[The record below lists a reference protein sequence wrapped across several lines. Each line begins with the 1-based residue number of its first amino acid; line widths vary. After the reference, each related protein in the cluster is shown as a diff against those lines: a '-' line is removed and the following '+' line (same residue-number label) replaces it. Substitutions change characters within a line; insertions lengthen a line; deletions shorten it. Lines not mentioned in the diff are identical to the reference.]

1 MFSAFF
7 IHRPVF
13 ATVVA
18 IIISLAGG
26 IAMISL
32 PVEQYPSLTPPTVS
46 VAATYTGADAKTIAE
61 VVAIPIEDAI
71 NGVEDM
77 IYIETTASS
86 SGTMRMTVFFNIGSD
101 PDQNTINVNNRISA
115 ATAKLPEEVRR
126 LGVTV
131 RKASSDSLGA
141 ITLSSTDGSMDATD
155 IYNYALLNVLD
166 DIKRVPGVGD
176 ATAIGN
182 KNYSMRIWLNP
193 DLLNKFQITAAEV
206 IAAINEQNAQYATG
220 KIGEEPVEMKS
231 PYVYSIN
238 MQGRLKTPEEF
249 ANVILRVNEDKSFL
263 RIKDVAEVEIG
274 SQQYV
279 SQGRIDGNDAVPIMI
294 NLQSGANAL
303 EVSKLVKAKMAEL
316 SQNFPEG
323 LRYDMPYDTTTFVTQ
338 SINEVIKTF
347 VEALVLVALVMYMFL
362 KNFRSTI
369 IPLIAVPVSL
379 LGTFIGIYILG
390 FSINLLTLFALI
402 LAIGIVVDDA
412 IIVVENIDRIMHEDD
427 KISIKDAAIES
438 MKEITS
444 PVISIVLVL
453 SAVFIPVSFTGGF
466 VGQIQKQFALTM
478 AISVAISGFVALT
491 LTPSLCALFLR
502 RNEGK
507 PFKIVQKF
515 NDFFD
520 YSTIIFAKGVS
531 FVLNHIKSA
540 LVFFVLM
547 LLAMYG
553 LFKMVPNSLVPA
565 EDQGFIMAITN
576 LPPASSL
583 HRTIDYMDGISS
595 DISKIPAV
603 TGYMSMMG
611 FDLFTSSLKE
621 NAGAHFIN
629 LKDFKERD
637 VSSFELAQQLN
648 IKYFLNQKAQ
658 TFFLTPPPIQGLGL
672 TGGFDMFLQNRSGKS
687 YEEIKDDVDKVL
699 AAAATRKELNQV
711 TTTLDTGFPQFHL
724 DIDRDKIKYYNLS
737 LQDVFTTISSTIGS
751 YYINDFSMLGKNF
764 QVNVRALGD
773 FRNTQEA
780 LKNIFVRSADG
791 SMVALN
797 SVLTLRRSIGPDDV
811 KRFNLFPA
819 ALVRGQP
826 APGYTSGQAISA
838 IQDVVKTTLGDDY
851 TIAWS
856 GSAYQE
862 VSSSGAGQVS
872 FILGLI
878 FVFLILAAQYER
890 WLMPLAVV
898 TAVPFAVFGSLLLV
912 WIRGLD
918 NDIYFQT
925 GLLLLIG
932 LSAKNAILIVEFAME
947 EHLKKAK
954 SIFDASIEAA
964 KLRFRPICMTS
975 LAFCLGI
982 VPLFFATGAGAAS
995 RHALSTGL
1003 IGGMVAAS
1011 TLALF
1016 FVPLFFYLLES
1027 FNQWLDKKRGK
1038 TNVVAH

>member
-7 IHRPVF
+7 INRPVF
-13 ATVVA
+13 ASVVS
-18 IIISLAGG
+18 IIISLAGT
-26 IAMISL
+26 IAVFSL
-32 PVEQYPSLTPPTVS
+32 PIEQYPSLTPPTVS
-46 VAATYTGADAKTIAE
+46 VSATYTGADAKTIADT
-61 VVAIPIEDAI
+61 VAIPIEDAI
-71 NGVEDM
+71 NGVENM
-77 IYIETTASS
+77 IYLETTASS
-86 SGTMRMTVFFNIGSD
+86 AGTMRMTVYFDIGSD
-101 PDQNTINVNNRISA
+101 PDLNTINVNNRISA

-141 ITLSSTDGSMDATD
+141 ITLSSKDGSMDATE

-166 DIKRVPGVGD
+166 DIKRIPGVGD

-193 DLLNKFQITAAEV
+193 DLLNKYQITAAEV

-220 KIGEEPVEMKS
+220 KIGEEPVELKS

-238 MQGRLKTPEEF
+238 VQGRLKTPQEF
-249 ANVILRVNEDKSFL
+249 ENVILRVNDDKSFL
-263 RIKDVAEVEIG
+263 RVKDIATVEIG

-279 SQGRIDGNDAVPIMI
+279 SQGRIDGNDAVPIMV

-303 EVSKLVKAKMAEL
+303 EVAEALKARMNEL
-316 SQNFPEG
+316 AQSFPQG
-323 LRYDMPYDTTTFVTQ
+323 LEWNMPYDTTTFVKN
-338 SINEVIKTF
+338 SINEVAKTF
-347 VEALVLVALVMYMFL
+347 IEALVLVALVMYMFL

-379 LGTFIGIYILG
+379 LGTFIGLYILG

-412 IIVVENIDRIMHEDD
+412 IIVVENIDRIIHED
-427 KISIKDAAIES
+427 KNISVKDAAIEG
-438 MKEITS
+438 MKEMTS

-453 SAVFIPVSFTGGF
+453 CAVFIPASFTSGF
-466 VGQIQKQFALTM
+466 MGQIQKQFALTL
-478 AISVAISGFVALT
+478 AVSVAISGFVALT
-491 LTPSLCALFLR
+491 LTPALSAIFLKR
-502 RNEGK
+502 TQEK

-520 YSTIIFAKGVS
+520 YSTVIFTKGVS
-531 FVLNHIKSA
+531 FVLKRPKSFLA
-540 LVFFVLM
+540 VFVVFL
-547 LLAMYG
+547 G
-553 LFKMVPNSLVPA
+553 IIWGFFKIMPGSLVPA
-565 EDQGFIMAITN
+565 EDQSFVIAITN

-583 HRTIDYMDGISS
+583 HRTVEYMDKLSS
-595 DISKIPAV
+595 DLVAMPPVKN
-603 TGYMSMMG
+603 YMSMIG

-621 NAGAHFIN
+621 NAGVHFIN
-629 LKDFKERD
+629 VKDFSERD
-637 VSSFELAQQLN
+637 ISSAEFAQQLN
-648 IKYFLNQKAQ
+648 AKYFLNQNAQ

-687 YEEIKDDVDKVL
+687 YEQIQEDVNKVVMAANARKDL
-699 AAAATRKELNQV
+699 RQV
-711 TTTLDTGFPQFHL
+711 RTTLDTTFPLFKL
-724 DIDRDKIKYYNLS
+724 EVNRDKIKYYNLS

-751 YYINDFSMLGKNF
+751 YYINDFNILGKNF

-780 LKNIFVRSADG
+780 LKKLYVRSSDG
-791 SMVALN
+791 NMISLS
-797 SVLTLRRSIGPDDV
+797 SVLTLKRSIGPDDV

-819 ALVRGQP
+819 ALVQGSP
-826 APGYTSGQAISA
+826 APGYTSGQAIQA
-838 IQDVVKTTLGDDY
+838 IQEVVKQTLGDDY

-862 VSSSGAGQVS
+862 VTNTSAGSVS
-872 FILGLI
+872 FVLGLI

-898 TAVPFAVFGSLLLV
+898 TAVPFAVFGSLFLM
-912 WIRGLD
+912 WARGLALD
-918 NDIYFQT
+918 VYFQT

-932 LSAKNAILIVEFAME
+932 LAAKNAILIVEFAME
-947 EHLKKAK
+947 EHLKKGK

-975 LAFCLGI
+975 LAFCLG
-982 VPLFFATGAGAAS
+982 VAPLFFASGAGAAS
-995 RHALSTGL
+995 RHSLSTGV
-1003 IGGMVAAS
+1003 IGGMIAAS
-1011 TLALF
+1011 TIALF

-1027 FNQWLDKKRGK
+1027 FNEWLDKKRGK
-1038 TNVVAH
+1038 HNVTVQ